1 MLEELRVRDV
11 VLLKQGDL
19 EFGPG
24 LTVLTGETGAGKT
37 ALVSALKLLIGVR
50 GDSTMVREG
59 ADSALVEGRFFADGE
74 ETLVRRSLS
83 VEGRSRCYLNDA
95 MVSVGALSEAIGG
108 WIDLSG
114 QHDHQSLLRAGSH
127 VDHLDRHI
135 GPSATDALAA
145 YRVARDAYFAATGAH
160 DEVVQRIEQAKRDA
174 DAHRHALSEIEAL
187 EVRMGEYEELSARL
201 PALQHAEALASL
213 VGDAQQAL
221 RGDGAGGDS
230 IATAADAVAR
240 ASELDPSL
248 SDLSSQLGAL
258 SIGVDEVAMDLRGYL
273 DGIDHEGSRLESVL
287 GRLSGYDRL
296 IRRHG
301 PSVEDVLDRADR
313 AREALSLAD
322 DGALALKEAAG
333 TVAAAKAALEAAAV
347 ALTEV
352 RRAGAAPFEAALTEA
367 ITDLGMGGGSIHV
380 GFEPVEGYPIDGPEK
395 VEFLYAPSPTA
406 TPRPLAR
413 IASGGE
419 LSRVMLALKGVLLDG
434 RDSVK
439 TLVFDEID
447 AGIGGATARSVAA
460 RIKELATAYQVIVVT
475 HLAQVAAL
483 ADTHL
488 LVSRGQSE
496 DMSTT
501 VRPVE
506 GEERIAEIARM
517 LSGSTDGVALDHA
530 RELLSGRDA

>member
-74 ETLVRRSLS
+74 ETLVRRSLT

-95 MVSVGALSEAIGG
+95 MVSVGVLNDTVGG

-114 QHDHQSLLRAGSH
+114 QHDHQSLLRSGSH
-127 VDHLDRHI
+127 VEHLDRHI
-135 GPSATDALAA
+135 GQTAIDALVG
-145 YRVARDAYFAATGAH
+145 YRLARETHLEAIRAR
-160 DEVVQRIEQAKRDA
+160 DEVVDRVEQAKRDA
-174 DAHRHALSEIEAL
+174 DAHRHAISEIEAL
-187 EVRMGEYEELSARL
+187 EVKMGEYEELTSGL

-213 VGDAQQAL
+213 VAEAHHAL
-221 RGDGAGGDS
+221 RGEGAGGDS
-230 IATAADAVAR
+230 IAQAADVVAR
-240 ASELDPSL
+240 AAELDPKL
-248 SDLSSQLGAL
+248 SDLSSQLRAL
-258 SIGVDEVAMDLRGYL
+258 SIGAEEIAMDLRGYM
-273 DGIDHEGSRLESVL
+273 DDIDHEGSRLESVL
-287 GRLSGYDRL
+287 QRLSGYDRL
-296 IRRHG
+296 IRRYG
-301 PSVEDVLDRADR
+301 PTVEDVLDRADR
-313 AREALSLAD
+313 AREALALAD
-322 DGALALKEAAG
+322 DGTLAAAEAEHALAAAG
-333 TVAAAKAALEAAAV
+333 AALETAAV
-347 ALTEV
+347 ALAKI
-352 RRAGAAPFEAALTEA
+352 RHAGATPFELAITEA
-367 ITDLGMGGGSIHV
+367 IADLGMAGGSIRV
-380 GFEPVEGYPIDGPEK
+380 GFDPVGGYPADGPEK
-395 VEFLYAPSPTA
+395 VEFLYAPGPTA

-434 RDSVK
+434 HDSVR

-460 RIKELATAYQVIVVT
+460 RIKSLASAYQVIVVT

-488 LVSRGQSE
+488 LVSRAQSE

-506 GEERIAEIARM
+506 GEERVVEIARM

-530 RELLSGRDA
+530 RELLAGNVS